1 MDSYNVVAQQRR
13 VYRHHPAQH
22 GSARQAH
29 VRPPQERREAENL
42 HWRPQ
47 PQAAATR
54 PVQRQTEDLH
64 WRPQSQPAHTPTP
77 RRSRFTPQRKPR
89 ERQRHWR
96 CLLLLALIVPGLTW
110 LYVQAPRLLPF
121 TARHGAHPGLLLLA
135 VVALVVVG
143 GLKQVVWFKTMQRVA
158 PTLFELSEE

>member
-1 MDSYNVVAQQRR
+1 MDNYNVVAQQRR

-22 GSARQAH
+22 GPARQAQ
-29 VRPPQERREAENL
+29 VRPPQEPREAENL

-47 PQAAATR
+47 PQAAPTR
-54 PVQRQTEDLH
+54 TVPRQAEDVH
-64 WRPQSQPAHTPTP
+64 WRPQRRPAHAPTP
-77 RRSRFTPQRKPR
+77 RRSRSAPRRKPQGR
-89 ERQRHWR
+89 ARWR
-96 CLLLLALIVPGLTW
+96 RLLLLLALIVPGLTW

-135 VVALVVVG
+135 VVALVVAG

-158 PTLFELSEE
+158 PPLSEE

>member
-13 VYRHHPAQH
+13 VYRRHPAQH
-22 GSARQAH
+22 DPAHQAQVH
-29 VRPPQERREAENL
+29 PAQGPREAENL

-47 PQAAATR
+47 QQTAEPR
-54 PVQRQTEDLH
+54 PVQRQAENLR
-64 WRPQSQPAHTPTP
+64 WRPQRQPAHTPTS
-77 RRSRFTPQRKPR
+77 RRSRSVPRRKPT
-89 ERQRHWR
+89 ERARWWR
-96 CLLLLALIVPGLTW
+96 LLLLLALIVPGLTW

-135 VVALVVVG
+135 VVALVVAG

-158 PTLFELSEE
+158 PTLSEE